1 MNPMKNPMPA
11 RKLDAQAT
19 EVVLQEWLKLEE
31 RSKNH
36 TPPAALNPGEIWR
49 GQTGLDAITGM
60 MEGRTPPATMGLHMN
75 FSIVHVSL
83 GKVIFQGRPQNTH
96 LNPMGTVHGGW
107 YATILDS
114 ALGCAVHTM
123 LPAGRGYTTSQL
135 NLQLV
140 RSIPLGVARVQAVGE
155 VVHCGRQL
163 ATAQSQLRGPDGS
176 LYAHATCTCLI
187 FDLPESTSR

>member
-1 MNPMKNPMPA
+1 MEEQ
-11 RKLDAQAT
+11 RKIPSRKQPPSLVDMLDEACDSLRENHNLNGIAGD
-19 EVVLQEWLKLEE
+19 LEQLRE
-31 RSKNH
+31 
-36 TPPAALNPGEIWR
+36 
-49 GQTGLDAITGM
+49 AITGM
-60 MEGRTPPATMGLHMN
+60 LEGRTPPAPIGANQN
-75 FSIVHVSL
+75 FCIVQASL

-140 RSIPLGVARVQAVGE
+140 RSIPLSVERVQAVAE

-163 ATAQSQLRGPDGS
+163 ATAQSQLLGPDGC

-187 FDLPESTSR
+187 FDLPESTPR

>member
-1 MNPMKNPMPA
+1 MRANGA
-11 RKLDAQAT
+11 IGSTGAFGSASTYLRDRST
-19 EVVLQEWLKLEE
+19 TRRRWLS
-31 RSKNH
+31 R
-36 TPPAALNPGEIWR
+36 
-49 GQTGLDAITGM
+49 
-60 MEGRTPPATMGLHMN
+60 
-75 FSIVHVSL
+75 
-83 GKVIFQGRPQNTH
+83 
-96 LNPMGTVHGGW
+96 GW

-140 RSIPLGVARVQAVGE
+140 RSIPLSVERVQAVGE

-163 ATAQSQLRGPDGS
+163 ATAQSQLLGPDGS

>member
-1 MNPMKNPMPA
+1 MKNPMPA

-75 FSIVHVSL
+75 FSIVHVSR

-114 ALGCAVHTM
+114 ALACAVHTM
-123 LPAGRGYTTSQL
+123 LPAGRAYTTSQL
-135 NLQLV
+135 NLHLV

-163 ATAQSQLRGPDGS
+163 ATAEGQLLGPDGS

-187 FDLPESTSR
+187 FDLPESTTR

>member
-1 MNPMKNPMPA
+1 MKNPMSA

-31 RSKNH
+31 KSQIH
-36 TPPAALNPGEIWR
+36 TPPAPLNPGEIWR

-60 MEGRTPPATMGLHMN
+60 MEGRTPPAPMGLHMN

-135 NLQLV
+135 NLHLV

-163 ATAQSQLRGPDGS
+163 ATVEGQLLGPDGS

>member
-1 MNPMKNPMPA
+1 MKSPMPA
-11 RKLDAQAT
+11 RKLDAQAS
-19 EVVLQEWLKLEE
+19 EVMLQEWLKLEE
-31 RSKNH
+31 KSQIHK
-36 TPPAALNPGEIWR
+36 PPAALNPGEIWR

-60 MEGRTPPATMGLHMN
+60 MEGRTPPAPMGVHLN
-75 FSIVHVSL
+75 FCIVHVSL
-83 GKVIFQGRPQNTH
+83 GKVIFQGCPQSAH

-135 NLQLV
+135 NLHLV

-163 ATAQSQLRGPDGS
+163 ATSEGQLLGPDGS

>member
-1 MNPMKNPMPA
+1 MKNPMPA
-11 RKLDAQAT
+11 RQLDAQAT

-60 MEGRTPPATMGLHMN
+60 MKGRTPPATMGLHMN

>member
-1 MNPMKNPMPA
+1 MKNPMQSKKINA
-11 RKLDAQAT
+11 HAAQ
-19 EVVLQEWLKLEE
+19 VVLQAWLKLEE
-31 RSKNH
+31 KVRSH
-36 TPPAALNPGEIWR
+36 THPPALQPGEIWR
-49 GQTGLDAITGM
+49 GQTGLEAITGM
-60 MEGRTPPATMGLHMN
+60 LEGRAPPASMAMHLN
-75 FSIVHVSL
+75 FCIVHASA
-83 GKVIFQGRPQNTH
+83 GEVIFQGRPQSTH

-123 LPAGRGYTTSQL
+123 LPAGRGYTTTQL

-140 RSIPLGVARVQAVGE
+140 RSIPLGVERVQAVAH

-163 ATAQSQLRGPDGS
+163 ATAQSQLLGPDGS

-187 FDLPESTSR
+187 FDLPESTPR

>member
-1 MNPMKNPMPA
+1 MNTHLN
-11 RKLDAQAT
+11 RNKLDALAAQA
-19 EVVLQEWLKLEE
+19 VLEDWLKLEE
-31 RSKNH
+31 KSKH
-36 TPPAALNPGEIWR
+36 LQQAAALQRGGLDR
-49 GQTGLDAITGM
+49 GQTGLDAITGLL
-60 MEGRTPPATMGLHMN
+60 EGRTPPASMGIHMD
-75 FSIVHVSL
+75 FCIVRVGL
-83 GKVIFQGRPQNTH
+83 GQVTFQGRPQSTH

-123 LPAGRGYTTSQL
+123 LPAGRAYTTSQL

-140 RSIPLGVARVQAVGE
+140 RSIPLKVERVQAVAE

-163 ATAQSQLRGPDGS
+163 ATAQGQLLGPDGS

-187 FDLPESTSR
+187 FDLPESTPQ

>member
-1 MNPMKNPMPA
+1 MMNPLHTK
-11 RKLDAQAT
+11 KLDAQAAQA
-19 EVVLQEWLKLEE
+19 VLQDWLKLEE
-31 RSKNH
+31 KTAGRAH
-36 TPPAALNPGEIWR
+36 PPALQPGQIWR
-49 GQTGLDAITGM
+49 GQTGLEAISGM
-60 MEGRTPPATMGLHMN
+60 LEGRTPPAPMGVHMN
-75 FSIVHVSL
+75 FSIVHASL
-83 GKVIFQGRPQNTH
+83 GRVIFQGRPESTH

-114 ALGCAVHTM
+114 VLGCAVHTM

-140 RSIPLGVARVQAVGE
+140 RSIPMSVERVQAVGE

-163 ATAQSQLRGPDGS
+163 ATAQSQLVGPDGS

-187 FDLPESTSR
+187 FDLTESTPR

>member
-1 MNPMKNPMPA
+1 MNHSPLRN
-11 RKLDAQAT
+11 KLDAPAAQ
-19 EVVLQEWLKLEE
+19 VVLESWLKLEQE
-31 RSKNH
+31 VRRH
-36 TPPAALNPGEIWR
+36 APPAAMQAGDIWR
-49 GQTGLDAITGM
+49 GQTGLEAITGM
-60 MEGRTPPATMGLHMN
+60 LEGRTPPAPIGANQN
-75 FSIVHVSL
+75 FCIVQASL
-83 GKVIFQGRPQNTH
+83 GKVIFQGRPQNSH

-140 RSIPLGVARVQAVGE
+140 RSIPLSVERVQAVAE

-163 ATAQSQLRGPDGS
+163 ATAQSQLLGPDGC

-187 FDLPESTSR
+187 FDLPESTPR

>member
-1 MNPMKNPMPA
+1 VE
-11 RKLDAQAT
+11 DG
-19 EVVLQEWLKLEE
+19 EVAFVGAPLFE
-31 RSKNH
+31 H
-36 TPPAALNPGEIWR
+36 T
-49 GQTGLDAITGM
+49 
-60 MEGRTPPATMGLHMN
+60 
-75 FSIVHVSL
+75 
-83 GKVIFQGRPQNTH
+83 
-96 LNPMGTVHGGW
+96 NPMGTVHGGW

-123 LPAGRGYTTSQL
+123 LPAGRGYSTSQL

-140 RSIPLGVARVQAVGE
+140 RSIPLGVERVQAVGE

-176 LYAHATCTCLI
+176 LYAHATCNCLI

>member
-1 MNPMKNPMPA
+1 MKNPMSA

-31 RSKNH
+31 KSQIH
-36 TPPAALNPGEIWR
+36 TPPAPLNPGEIWR

-83 GKVIFQGRPQNTH
+83 GQVIFQGRPQNTH

-163 ATAQSQLRGPDGS
+163 ATAEGQLLGPDGS